1 MPRTPPPSSPSP
13 DADLRESPL
22 VQAAINR
29 TLRDR
34 YDAAAEEIARI
45 VDAAYRVIE
54 RTGDVDPR
62 MRDILSEAGLS
73 TQAFYRHFP
82 SKDDLLLV
90 LLEDGRRRL
99 ADYLAHRMEK
109 ARTPATAIRAWIEG
123 VMAQAIDPQAAART
137 RPFLTNLGRLTDQH
151 PEAQRASID
160 AVVDLL
166 SGAIADAVEA
176 GTGAS
181 PDPRADAL
189 AIYHL
194 TTSAMQ
200 THVLAR
206 TTPTQAEVK
215 GLVRFV
221 ERALDLV

>member
-1 MPRTPPPSSPSP
+1 MPRPRPTTP
-13 DADLRESPL
+13 DAELRESPL

-34 YDAAAEEIARI
+34 YDAAAGEINRI

-90 LLEDGRRRL
+90 LLDDGRRRL
-99 ADYLAHRMEK
+99 AEYLAHRMEK

-123 VMAQAIDPQAAART
+123 VMNQAIDPGAAART
-137 RPFLTNLGRLTDQH
+137 RPFLTNLGRLADQH
-151 PEAQRASID
+151 PEAQQASID

-166 SGAIADAVEA
+166 ATAIADAVEA
-176 GTGAS
+176 TLADS

-206 TTPTQAEVK
+206 TTPTPAEVRA
-215 GLVRFV
+215 LVRFV
-221 ERALDLV
+221 DRALDLGSGV

>member
-1 MPRTPPPSSPSP
+1 MPPRTPPPAP

-90 LLEDGRRRL
+90 LLDDGRRRL
-99 ADYLAHRMEK
+99 ADYLTHRMEK
-109 ARTPATAIRAWIEG
+109 SRTPATAIRAWIDG
-123 VMAQAIDPQAAART
+123 VLAQAIDPGAAART
-137 RPFLTNLGRLTDQH
+137 RPFLTNLGRLADQH
-151 PEAQRASID
+151 PEAQQASID
-160 AVVDLL
+160 VVVDLL
-166 SGAIADAVEA
+166 AAAIADAVEVGSA
-176 GTGAS
+176 DS
-181 PDPRADAL
+181 PDPRGDAL

-206 TTPTQAEVK
+206 TVPSPAEVK
-215 GLVRFV
+215 ALVRFV
-221 ERALDLV
+221 ERALDLA

>member
-1 MPRTPPPSSPSP
+1 MPRQPQPAP
-13 DADLRESPL
+13 DADRHESPL

-90 LLEDGRRRL
+90 LLDDGRRRL
-99 ADYLAHRMEK
+99 AEYLEHRMEK
-109 ARTPATAIRAWIEG
+109 TRTPPTAIRAWIEG
-123 VMAQAIDPQAAART
+123 VMAQAIDPGAAART
-137 RPFLTNLGRLTDQH
+137 RPFLTNLGRLADQH
-151 PEAQRASID
+151 PEAQQASID

-166 SGAIADAVEA
+166 EAAITEAVEDA
-176 GTGAS
+176 LAES

-206 TTPTQAEVK
+206 TTPTPAEVK
-215 GLVRFV
+215 ALVRFV
-221 ERALDLV
+221 DRALDLA